1 MKRREFINWVGV
13 GLISSFFPVALA
25 ACSGNEATKSE
36 ADPKQTPTTQDTNG
50 TADFISVGTTQEL
63 ASQGYL
69 VDRKSKVIVVRDDVG
84 EISALSLLCTHL
96 DCALSWQQKSNNLY
110 CDCHGSEFATDGKV
124 LKGPANSPLANFE
137 VKEENESILVR
148 TS

>member
-25 ACSGNEATKSE
+25 ACSGNETTKSE
-36 ADPKQTPTTQDTNG
+36 AEPEQTPATKEANG
-50 TADFISVGTTQEL
+50 AADFIPVGTTQEL

-69 VDRKSKVIVVRDDVG
+69 VDRKSKVIVIRDNTG
-84 EISALSLLCTHL
+84 ALSALSLLCTHQE
-96 DCALSWQQKSNNLY
+96 CALDWQKEANNLY
-110 CDCHGSEFATDGKV
+110 CGCHGSEFATDGKV